1 MGQKHDVTK
10 SNVVTPPAD
19 SSSTTAPNR
28 VAIILLGSFSL
39 LVVFVILAITIRKP
53 AAVDP
58 SKKQDDSVDVYGFET
73 LDDFVVVDTKKQD
86 QAILRSLGKGASELF
101 DANL

>member
-19 SSSTTAPNR
+19 STDATTSSR

-39 LVVFVILAITIRKP
+39 LVVFVVLAITIRKP
-53 AAVDP
+53 AVDP